1 MSNTVEPRGKKE
13 SPTGNPQ
20 DFYQK
25 RGAKTGNF
33 VVKTPNFVRM
43 AW

>member
-1 MSNTVEPRGKKE
+1 MSNIAEPRGKKK
-13 SPTGNPQ
+13 SHGKPQ

-33 VVKTPNFVRM
+33 VVKTPNFIRK
-43 AW
+43 AR

>member
-1 MSNTVEPRGKKE
+1 METRGKKE
-13 SPTGNPQ
+13 SPTENPQ

-33 VVKTPNFVRM
+33 VVKTPNIVRK
-43 AW
+43 AR